1 VDALIPQKIL
11 FRVFFLEV
19 RVAPDKTFVMEDKQL
34 YKRFCITVS
43 IFFFLVAIPGL
54 WSATITGRVYD
65 EVNDIYLASA
75 RVSLMGTDV
84 EAVTDR
90 RGSYRIIGVE
100 PGEYVALAQ
109 VSGRP
114 SIRSEVVISADYD
127 EKVINFTISED
138 DIIDLEEFVV
148 EGSLIG
154 TAKSLDIRRSAVN
167 YREVIAS
174 DAFGQFTDRNP
185 AEALQRVAGVTVESD
200 QGEGSFIL
208 IRGGSPDLSNIQID
222 GVNLAT
228 PEEDGRQ
235 VNLNVITVDQLE
247 SIELSKTWL
256 PSQNGNVI
264 SGTVNMITRSAL
276 DRGER
281 YGSIEGAMT
290 RREIYDDKD
299 SWRYAVTY
307 GDFFEKGD
315 KEGLNWLSEDF
326 AIGVQVS
333 FNQSEDFLGSDTV
346 TWGWIVDKDYPFLS
360 DPGEDRPTGFTLDN
374 LAKRNFNIDRER
386 TGGSAR
392 FEVRF
397 NKNHEIHASMSTNKF
412 DDISREH
419 IFDQN
424 TQSLAQF
431 YSGTTFLSLPVVEEL
446 GLDPNDPFVAKRLAL
461 GAPNFN
467 AALTYNEAIQLGE
480 LEYDAERRL
489 FTKGGLW
496 GTAMRRYFNHR
507 VKNDQIDTLNIGG
520 EHTFLEDLKF
530 DWKIY
535 SSEAS
540 QNSDRYQL
548 RFSIDGTDGDGVT
561 GTGGFPLAGPGVQ
574 NPYILDASE
583 SPALFNKISSKMKEP
598 TTPNVGSGILLHNIF
613 ESIDEREGYE
623 GDLSKQFEVGDYIW
637 TIAVG
642 FAKDEREKSYKVN
655 ENDFGLAGIGSLDP
669 AFWPN
674 ANRQASLDDEFFDGG
689 EIEGFQDNFGDG
701 LRFGPS
707 FNEENTL
714 AFMQDPESF
723 GAVFDQNEN
732 HLNDNFTSRVR
743 LNYDATEDVTA
754 YYYQQ
759 TIDWKKWKFIFGAR
773 HEKTENTFIN
783 LEILTRNPE
792 LPPAIKFIRP
802 GFWRL
807 VARTEFGEDG
817 FTNEAVNE
825 RKYDHFLPAFHII
838 REIGDNMVL
847 RASATKTIARPK
859 FTDLIPREI
868 PSISGSNFGTTLQLP
883 AFDLVPLE
891 SDNYDIS
898 LDYYIKPI
906 GVFSVALFYKDLDGP
921 IYEENRYEVGPNT
934 ETAVYAEKYTSKGL
948 NTASWNLSQFRN
960 SGKGEIQGLEL
971 TYNRQLNFL
980 PSFLNGLGIN
990 SNISWF
996 ESEATLVTDLRVGE
1010 KVPLFKQPDM
1020 TGNFSLYYDKHGL
1033 FARLSYNYRGEYL
1046 NSITAGRGVLTAHEG
1061 LGIPANSRDEYVES
1075 TARIDFTMRY
1085 KITPSL
1091 QVFFEA
1097 INLTNEPV
1105 VRVIKHESLPVYKQ
1119 YTERVFTIGVKW
1131 NL

>member
-1 VDALIPQKIL
+1 
-11 FRVFFLEV
+11 
-19 RVAPDKTFVMEDKQL
+19 
-34 YKRFCITVS
+34 
-43 IFFFLVAIPGL
+43 VAIPGL
-54 WSATITGRVYD
+54 WSATISGRVYD
-65 EVNDIYLASA
+65 GVNDIYLESA
-75 RVSLMGTDV
+75 RVRIVGTDT
-84 EAVTDR
+84 ETVTDR
-90 RGSYRIIGVE
+90 RGYYRLIGVE
-100 PGEYVALAQ
+100 PGEYVVVAY

-114 SIRSEVVISADYD
+114 SISNDVVVSADYE
-127 EKVINFTISED
+127 EKVANFTISEENVF
-138 DIIDLEEFVV
+138 DLDEFVV

-154 TAKSLDIRRSAVN
+154 TAKSLDIRRSADD
-167 YREVIAS
+167 YKEVIAS

-247 SIELSKTWL
+247 RIELSKTWL

-264 SGTVNMITRSAL
+264 AGTVNMITRSAL

-281 YGSIEGAMT
+281 FGSIEGAVT

-299 SWRYAVTY
+299 SWRYSVTY
-307 GDFFEKGD
+307 GDFFDKGD
-315 KEGLNWLSEDF
+315 REALKWLSDDF
-326 AIGVQVS
+326 AIGVQIS

-346 TWGWIVDKDYPFLS
+346 TWGWIVDKDYPFLT
-360 DPGEDRPTGFTLDN
+360 DPGEDRPRGFTLDN

-392 FEVRF
+392 IEVRF
-397 NKNHEIHASMSTNKF
+397 NENHEIHASMSTNKF
-412 DDISREH
+412 DDITREH

-480 LEYDAERRL
+480 LEYDAERML
-489 FTKGGLW
+489 FTRGGLW

-507 VKNDQIDTLNIGG
+507 VKNDEIDTFNVGG
-520 EHTFLEDLKF
+520 EHTFWKDVKF
-530 DWKIY
+530 DWKVY

-540 QNSDRYQL
+540 QNSERYQL

-561 GTGGFPLAGPGVQ
+561 GTGGFPLAGPSVQ

-598 TTPNVGSGILLHNIF
+598 TTPNVGSGILLHNLF
-613 ESIDEREGYE
+613 ESIDERKGYE
-623 GDLSKQFEVGDYIW
+623 GNLKKQFEVGSSIW
-637 TIAVG
+637 TTAVG
-642 FAKDEREKSYKVN
+642 LAADEREKTYKVN

-674 ANRQASLDDEFFDGG
+674 TNRQASLDDEFFDGG
-689 EIEGFQDNFGDG
+689 EIDGFEDNFGEG

-707 FNEENTL
+707 FQEENTL

-723 GAVFDQNEN
+723 GAIFGQNAN

-754 YYYQQ
+754 YYFQQ

-773 HEKTENTFIN
+773 HEKTENTFTN
-783 LEILTRNPE
+783 LEILTRNPD
-792 LPPAIKFIRP
+792 LPPTIKFIRP

-807 VARTEFGEDG
+807 LADSEFGEEG
-817 FTNEAVNE
+817 FSSVVTYE
-825 RKYDHFLPAFHII
+825 RDYDHFLPALHII
-838 REIGDNMVL
+838 HNAGENMVI
-847 RASATKTIARPK
+847 RASMTKTIARPK

-868 PSISGSNFGTTLQLP
+868 PSISGSNFGNTLQLP
-883 AFDLVPLE
+883 AFDLRPMDSV
-891 SDNYDIS
+891 NYDLS
-898 LDYYIKPI
+898 LDYYMKPI
-906 GVFSVALFYKDLDGP
+906 GVFSVAVFYKDLDGP
-921 IYEENRYEVGPNT
+921 IYEENRYEVGPDD
-934 ETAVYAEKYTSKGL
+934 ETAAYADKYNSIGL
-948 NTASWNLSQFRN
+948 NTASWNLSQMRN
-960 SGKGEIQGLEL
+960 SGKGEIQGLEI
-971 TYNRQLNFL
+971 TYDRQLNFL

-990 SNISWF
+990 SNIAWF
-996 ESEATLVTDLRVGE
+996 NSEATLTTDLRVGE
-1010 KVPLFKQPDM
+1010 KVPLFKQPDK
-1020 TGNFSLYYDKHGL
+1020 TANLSLYYDKHGL

-1046 NSITAGRGVLTAHEG
+1046 NSITAGRGTLLAHEG
-1061 LGIPANSRDEYVES
+1061 LGIPANSRDQYVQS

-1105 VRVIKHESLPVYKQ
+1105 VRVIKHESLPVFKQ